1 MQSPTRSAATRWCR
15 SFLAIALLARLAAHA
30 APAGAT
36 ILLFDQGRDAAT
48 QTVVVPISSGGTL
61 PSDYGDNVTSAAMAV
76 PGGVFT
82 YGEGGEGF
90 TPDVSVEIFSDAAT
104 PTSPRADLWQTGY
117 GDLVNVVFGEGPG
130 IGGAPGLNVVLRAAP
145 GFVVDLYGF
154 DLGGWNNADYTIAAV
169 EVFAGAVTLFSETD
183 VLIEGD
189 FNGPRH
195 TSFAFDEPLSAPE
208 ILLRL
213 DLSNLAAS
221 IQDNVGIDNIR
232 FGQTPPGVPEPG
244 TAVLLLCG
252 LALTAAGR
260 AGRRSPT
267 RT

>member
-1 MQSPTRSAATRWCR
+1 MQPTPGTTAARWCR
-15 SFLAIALLARLAAHA
+15 SFLAIALLARVAAHA
-30 APAGAT
+30 APVDAT

-48 QTVVVPISSGGTL
+48 RTVVVPISSGGVL
-61 PSDYGDNVTSAAMAV
+61 PSDYGDNVKSASMAV

-82 YGEGGEGF
+82 YGDGGEGF

-104 PTSPRADLWQTGY
+104 PTNPRADLWQTGY

-130 IGGAPGLNVVLRAAP
+130 IGGAPALNVVLRAAP

-169 EVFAGAVTLFSETD
+169 EVFADAVSLFSETD

-189 FNGPRH
+189 FTGPRH
-195 TSFAFDEPLSAPE
+195 TTFAFDGPLSGPE

-213 DLSNLAAS
+213 DLSNLAES
-221 IQDNVGIDNIR
+221 IQDNIGIDNIR

-244 TAVLLLCG
+244 TAALLLCG
-252 LALTAAGR
+252 LALTAVAR
-260 AGRRSPT
+260 AGERSPT
-267 RT
+267 RG